1 MLKAFLVGGF
11 IAVVAQAFRDMYII
25 LFHMGEAEAV
35 RWMNGTL
42 MVCATIF
49 TPIRFYRRL
58 TQFAGAGMIVPMMS
72 LANIWSA
79 SALEYRNEGIAE
91 HMLSVGGSIIVTLV
105 VASYVAALFL

>member
-1 MLKAFLVGGF
+1 MGKAFLFGGV
-11 IAVVAQAFRDMYII
+11 IAVIGQALIDMYSVW
-25 LFHMGEAEAV
+25 FHMNEPEAV

-42 MVCATIF
+42 IVCAAIW
-49 TPIRFYRRL
+49 TPTRLYRQF

-79 SALEYRNEGIAE
+79 SALEYRNEGAAE

-105 VASYVAALFL
+105 AASYVASLFL

>member
-1 MLKAFLVGGF
+1 MFKAFLAGGL
-11 IAVVAQAFRDMYII
+11 IAVVGQVFRDMYS
-25 LFHMGEAEAV
+25 LWFHMNEGEAV

-42 MVCATIF
+42 MVCAAIL
-49 TPIRFYRRL
+49 TPTRFYRKL

-72 LANIWSA
+72 LANVWSA
-79 SALEYRNEGIAE
+79 TALEHRNEGAAE

>member
-1 MLKAFLVGGF
+1 MGKAFLFGGF
-11 IAVVAQAFRDMYII
+11 IAVIGQALIDMYSIW
-25 LFHMGEAEAV
+25 FQMDEAGAV

-42 MVCATIF
+42 IVCAAIF
-49 TPIRFYRRL
+49 TPTRFYRRL

-79 SALEYRNEGIAE
+79 SALEYRNEGAAE

-105 VASYVAALFL
+105 VASYVATLFL